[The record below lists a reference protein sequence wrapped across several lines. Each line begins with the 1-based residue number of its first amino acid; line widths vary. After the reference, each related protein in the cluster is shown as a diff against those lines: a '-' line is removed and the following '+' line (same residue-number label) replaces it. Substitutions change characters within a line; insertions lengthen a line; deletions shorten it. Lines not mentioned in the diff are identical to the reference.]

1 MDNKQEKLIFAL
13 IADILGV
20 EDVSEISREA
30 EFIADLNA
38 SFDEIQKIIKAV
50 EERFDIE
57 LGIEDPEELVSVI
70 QLIELVE
77 ETFI

>member
-1 MDNKQEKLIFAL
+1 MDNKQEKQIFAL

-20 EDVSEISREA
+20 EDVSEISKNA

-38 SFDEIQKIIKAV
+38 GFDEIQKIIKTV

-57 LGIEDPEELVSVI
+57 LGLEDPEELVSVS
-70 QLIELVE
+70 QLVELVE
-77 ETFI
+77 EAFI